1 MFEKLGQ
8 IWSLLLLAFALGL
21 DGFSV
26 CLGIGLQNLRLKRI
40 AVIGL
45 AIGSVHVILPFA
57 GLVIGNFISAKLENI
72 TTIVGGSILIFIGA
86 YMIISTFQVKTKIII
101 NPIGLQLASLSILVS
116 IDSFPVGISL
126 GLSGVKTAVIIIFFG
141 IFATCLSWL
150 GLLIGKRTSHIL
162 GVYSEIFGGA
172 ILFIFGLHYIFS

>member
-21 DGFSV
+21 DGFSI
-26 CLGIGLQNLRLKRI
+26 CLGLGLQNLRLKRI

-45 AIGSVHVILPFA
+45 AIGSFHVVLPFA
-57 GLVIGNFISAKLENI
+57 GIVIGNIISTKLENI
-72 TTIVGGSILIFIGA
+72 TTMIGGSILIVIGA
-86 YMIISTFQVKTKIII
+86 YMVISTFQVRTKTLI
-101 NPIGLQLASLSILVS
+101 NPMGLQLASLSFLVS

-141 IFATCLSWL
+141 LFATCLSWL
-150 GLLIGKRTSHIL
+150 GLLIGKRTYHIL
-162 GVYSEIFGGA
+162 GLYSEIIGGV
-172 ILFIFGLHYIFS
+172 ILFLFGLHYLFY